1 MYRTFASFK
10 NKLKMLLAIDVGNTR
25 IKCAVFNENILL
37 ELRNT
42 ESVVLRREIEQ
53 IISDYP
59 EISECIISSV
69 GKQTEDDFFYVPKNI
84 NVHFVSHRS
93 AFPFTNRYQTPETL
107 GTDRMILV
115 SGATIRFPD
124 QNRLIIDVGTAIT
137 YDFID
142 KNNIYIG
149 GTISPGIS
157 LRYKAL
163 HTYTA
168 KLPLLEKQEVDFFI
182 EQTTSNSI
190 HSGVINGIVFE
201 INGFVER
208 LCHKYDNFVI
218 ILTGGDADFLVKELK
233 NTIFAKPN
241 FLLESL
247 NDLYQYQK
255 TNAKKN
261 N

>member
-1 MYRTFASFK
+1 MYLCGLK
-10 NKLKMLLAIDVGNTR
+10 NKPKMLLAIDVGNTH
-25 IKCAVFNENILL
+25 IKCAVFREDILL

-42 ESVVLRREIEQ
+42 ESVVLRTEIEK

-59 EISECIISSV
+59 DISQCIVSSV
-69 GKQTEDDFFYVPKNI
+69 GKEAKDDFFYFPKNI
-84 NVHFVSHRS
+84 HVHFVSYRS
-93 AFPFTNRYQTPETL
+93 IFPFTNRYQTPETL

-115 SGATIRFPD
+115 SGATRRFPD
-124 QNRLIIDVGTAIT
+124 QNRFIIDVGTAIT

-142 KNNIYIG
+142 KNNIYLG
-149 GTISPGIS
+149 GAISPGIS

-168 KLPLLEKQEVDFFI
+168 NLPLLEKKEADLFI

-190 HSGVINGIVFE
+190 HSGVINGVVFE
-201 INGFVER
+201 IDSFVKR
-208 LCHKYDNFVI
+208 LHHKYDSFI
-218 ILTGGDADFLVKELK
+218 TILTGGETDFLAKKLK

-255 TNAKKN
+255 TNAK
-261 N
+261 